1 MGTMTR
7 SGTTQPAFPK
17 TLPRRLGLLDATTI
31 VSGSMIGSGIF
42 ITSAD
47 IARQVPSALLLL
59 LVWVFT
65 ALVTVAGAWSYGRLA
80 MTFPK
85 AGGQYVYL
93 REAWGDLGGF
103 LYGWAVLLV
112 IQTGTIAA
120 VGVAFAKYLG
130 VLVPAITSQH
140 RYFKAR
146 FLSITP
152 IELVAI
158 GLILLLTWWNTTSVE
173 NGARL
178 QNVFTFAKVLSLV
191 GLLATCFSAGGRF
204 FALTWSLPDPSSL
217 RLPLVWAF
225 AVATVGSLFSAD
237 AWNNVTFLAEEVR
250 DAERNVPR
258 ALVYGT
264 GLVTSLYVL
273 ANVGYLNALPLAG
286 IAQAPEDRVATA
298 AIGAV
303 TGSPESGTPSL
314 IMAIVILVSTFGCL
328 NGLILSGARVLY
340 AMSRDGLF
348 FPGLGRVATRTMIPV
363 NALGAQAVWAGLLCL
378 TGTYSDLLDYV
389 ITTVLIFY
397 IATIVGRWKLARTN
411 PALAAKSWADR
422 IVPVLYVAAT
432 VYVSLALAIYK
443 PTYTVPGLIIVALG
457 IPAFYFFKKQ
467 GQPQLR

>member
-7 SGTTQPAFPK
+7 SGSTQPAFSK

-31 VSGSMIGSGIF
+31 VAGSMIGSGIF

-47 IARQVPSALLLL
+47 ITRQVKSATLLI

-80 MTFPK
+80 MAFPK

-93 REAWGDLGGF
+93 REAWGDMGGF

-120 VGVAFAKYLG
+120 VAAAFAKYLG
-130 VLVPAITSQH
+130 VLIPAISSKH
-140 RYFKAR
+140 VFFKAK
-146 FLSITP
+146 FLSVTP
-152 IELVAI
+152 VEIVAILLVA
-158 GLILLLTWWNTTSVE
+158 LLTWWNTTSVE

-178 QNVFTFAKVLSLV
+178 QNVFTAAKVLSLV
-191 GLLATCFSAGGRF
+191 GLLSVCFLAGGQLANVSW
-204 FALTWSLPDPSSL
+204 ALPAAGDLKI
-217 RLPLVWAF
+217 PLLWAF

-237 AWNNVTFLAEEVR
+237 AWNNVTFLGEEVR
-250 DAERNVPR
+250 DAERNVPK

-264 GLVTSLYVL
+264 GLVTLLYVL
-273 ANVGYLNALPLAG
+273 ANVGYLNVLPLSG
-286 IAQAPEDRVATA
+286 IAGAPEDRVATA

-303 TGSPESGTPSL
+303 AGSAEAGTPAL
-314 IMAIVILVSTFGCL
+314 IMACIILVSTFGCL
-328 NGLILSGARVLY
+328 NGLILSGSRVLY

-348 FPGLGRVATRTMIPV
+348 LPAFAELAPRTMIPV
-363 NALGAQAVWAGLLCL
+363 NALVAQFLWAAVLCL
-378 TGTYSDLLDYV
+378 SGTYGDLLDYV
-389 ITTVLIFY
+389 IATVLIFY

-411 PALAAKSWADR
+411 PALAPRSLADR

-432 VYVSLALAIYK
+432 LYVTVALALYK
-443 PTYTVPGLIIVALG
+443 PAYTVPGIVIVALG
-457 IPAFYFFKKQ
+457 VPAFFLFRRKTEA
-467 GQPQLR
+467 